1 MEALRVVA
9 TPARHANVLQHM
21 LGYFK
26 KTLDAD
32 ARGELVSLIDE
43 HRRGLVPLIVPITL
57 MRHHLRRVRVPY
69 LEGQVYL
76 DPHPRELA
84 LRNHV

>member
-1 MEALRVVA
+1 
-9 TPARHANVLQHM
+9 M

-32 ARGELVSLIDE
+32 ARAELLALIED
-43 HRRGLVPLIVPITL
+43 HRRARVPLVVPMTL
-57 MRHHLRRVRVPY
+57 MKHHVRRQKVAY

-76 DPHPRELA
+76 DPHPRELS